1 MKKKLVIGTVV
12 LLLTAVGGF
21 AYWNQSQE
29 TALQETKAQA
39 TQQYNKI
46 NEAIK
51 KVDYETARQEI
62 NELADLGQED
72 QVPKYLEQ
80 VDLMAKAKE
89 QTADFELT
97 KAGNTLEKLGEQE
110 ELLAAI
116 QEKQAEL
123 TSELAEKTN
132 EIAEAKKRLD
142 EGIALSEKKDY
153 QAANDLLKELTEI
166 EAKGEYRELTTKAT
180 DQINKNQQALEKAEA
195 EREEAKKA
203 AALTEEE
210 ALEIVKMNL
219 PDLFDYGRSWASGD
233 SDETDTFTFYGVNNG
248 PFRSILVVKPI
259 NDQQVF
265 VTETRL
271 SNGGEDQVS
280 EYTFDRIGPA
290 TPISEPVAEQE
301 DPLSLAHPQK
311 FFDAYAS
318 FTAKGINVMPANRGT
333 AVYTEEMI
341 AASGYSA
348 ERFYQLEAG
357 IDDYF
362 WHLWSEGE
370 LSEEQVKELS
380 LQAKNKLLNGDYAG
394 Y

>member
-12 LLLTAVGGF
+12 LLLAAVGGF
-21 AYWNQSQE
+21 VYWNQSQE

-51 KVDYETARQEI
+51 KDDYETARQEI
-62 NELADLGQED
+62 NELADLGQEGK
-72 QVPKYLEQ
+72 VPKYLEQ

-97 KAGNTLEKLGEQE
+97 KAGNTLEKLEEQE

-219 PDLFDYGRSWASGD
+219 PDLFDYGQSWASTD
-233 SDETDTFTFYGVNNG
+233 SDEANTFAFSGVNNG

-280 EYTFDRIGPA
+280 EYTFDRIGPV

-370 LSEEQVKELS
+370 LSEEQVRELS

>member
-12 LLLTAVGGF
+12 LLLAAVGGF
-21 AYWNQSQE
+21 VYWNQSKE

-51 KVDYETARQEI
+51 KDDYETARQEI

-89 QTADFELT
+89 LTADFELT

-210 ALEIVKMNL
+210 ALEIAKMNL
-219 PDLFDYGRSWASGD
+219 PDLFDYGQSWASGD

-280 EYTFDRIGPA
+280 EYTFDRINPV

-301 DPLSLAHPQK
+301 DPLSLAHP
-311 FFDAYAS
+311 A
-318 FTAKGINVMPANRGT
+318 
-333 AVYTEEMI
+333 
-341 AASGYSA
+341 
-348 ERFYQLEAG
+348 
-357 IDDYF
+357 
-362 WHLWSEGE
+362 
-370 LSEEQVKELS
+370 
-380 LQAKNKLLNGDYAG
+380 
-394 Y
+394 

>member
-1 MKKKLVIGTVV
+1 MKKKLVIGAVV
-12 LLLTAVGGF
+12 LLLAAVGGF
-21 AYWNQSQE
+21 VYWNQSQE

-51 KVDYETARQEI
+51 KDDYETARQEI

-89 QTADFELT
+89 LTADFELT

-203 AALTEEE
+203 ATLTEEE

-219 PDLFDYGRSWASGD
+219 PDLFDYGQSWESTD
-233 SDETDTFTFYGVNNG
+233 SDEANTFAFSGVNNG

-271 SNGGEDQVS
+271 SNGCEDQVS

-341 AASGYSA
+341 VASGYSA
-348 ERFYQLEAG
+348 ERFYQLKAG
-357 IDDYF
+357 IVTGKQIGRA
-362 WHLWSEGE
+362 SCRER
-370 LSEEQVKELS
+370 V
-380 LQAKNKLLNGDYAG
+380 
-394 Y
+394 

>member
-12 LLLTAVGGF
+12 VLLAAVGGF

-51 KVDYETARQEI
+51 KDDYETARQEI

-89 QTADFELT
+89 LTADFELT

-153 QAANDLLKELTEI
+153 QAANNLLKELTEI

-195 EREEAKKA
+195 EREEAKK
-203 AALTEEE
+203 
-210 ALEIVKMNL
+210 
-219 PDLFDYGRSWASGD
+219 SCC
-233 SDETDTFTFYGVNNG
+233 
-248 PFRSILVVKPI
+248 
-259 NDQQVF
+259 
-265 VTETRL
+265 
-271 SNGGEDQVS
+271 
-280 EYTFDRIGPA
+280 
-290 TPISEPVAEQE
+290 
-301 DPLSLAHPQK
+301 
-311 FFDAYAS
+311 
-318 FTAKGINVMPANRGT
+318 ANRRRGVRNCKNEFT
-333 AVYTEEMI
+333 
-341 AASGYSA
+341 G
-348 ERFYQLEAG
+348 
-357 IDDYF
+357 
-362 WHLWSEGE
+362 
-370 LSEEQVKELS
+370 S
-380 LQAKNKLLNGDYAG
+380 L
-394 Y
+394 